1 MRGLGSFLSV
11 AALAAALSAVLS
23 ATTPALAADAT
34 GAEND
39 WSDHYDFPSANS
51 RQVTLNR
58 ALLIEQQKGGQFK
71 TPVYNT
77 TVYQT
82 YDFQPGSNYNS
93 YGSTAVGNQ
102 QIYNTENN
110 CSGSATCTGGT
121 GATQSNSGSS
131 QNAQNNNGEGN
142 QSPVINN

>member
-1 MRGLGSFLSV
+1 MRGLGSFLLA
-11 AALAAALSAVLS
+11 AALAAPLISM
-23 ATTPALAADAT
+23 TPALAADVT
-34 GAEND
+34 GSEND
-39 WSDHYDFPSANS
+39 WSDHYSFPSANS
-51 RQVTLNR
+51 RQATLNR
-58 ALLIEQQKGGQFK
+58 ALLMEQQKGGQFK

-93 YGSTAVGNQ
+93 YGSSAIGNQ

-110 CSGSATCTGGT
+110 CTGNAVCSGGT

-142 QSPVINN
+142 QSPVIND